1 NIRFRRAIGRVKLM
15 VASSAKRIAA
25 SAVAAFLLAAPPAL
39 AQQSPVAEVAAYQGP
54 DRQQR
59 LVEGAKKEKELTF
72 YSSIPPQ
79 DVAALV
85 AGFTKQYGI
94 KVKVGRRDSEVFLQR
109 VLSEARARRFEADI
123 VAGAPSALEPLYRE
137 NLLQEVKSP
146 ALAEISPQAIPA

>member
-1 NIRFRRAIGRVKLM
+1 MTMLHRGFLFAFSIFDTPVNTCKMRFRRAMGRVKLM

-79 DVAALV
+79 D
-85 AGFTKQYGI
+85 I
-94 KVKVGRRDSEVFLQR
+94 
-109 VLSEARARRFEADI
+109 
-123 VAGAPSALEPLYRE
+123 
-137 NLLQEVKSP
+137 
-146 ALAEISPQAIPA
+146 